1 MRQKHKE
8 NTGKMGTENANKISI
23 ENISA
28 LRDAKVLEYIKN
40 NIDIN
45 FCTKLI
51 EDGLNQSVIFC
62 GDLLLKEVNFVVA
75 NKKVL
80 FLVLEFHIPKLLTKD
95 YLLAKQ
101 NLSIYFEIN
110 VNDTD
115 VMKTTYDFSIELTQ
129 QDLALY
135 GSQGLYKEEEEYLS
149 NLLISALA
157 NLTPATV

>member
-1 MRQKHKE
+1 M
-8 NTGKMGTENANKISI
+8 
-23 ENISA
+23 
-28 LRDAKVLEYIKN
+28 
-40 NIDIN
+40 
-45 FCTKLI
+45 
-51 EDGLNQSVIFC
+51 NQSVIFC

-95 YLLAKQ
+95 YLLAKHS
-101 NLSIYFEIN
+101 LSIYFEIN

-129 QDLALY
+129 QDLALNE
-135 GSQGLYKEEEEYLS
+135 SQGLYKEEEEYLS